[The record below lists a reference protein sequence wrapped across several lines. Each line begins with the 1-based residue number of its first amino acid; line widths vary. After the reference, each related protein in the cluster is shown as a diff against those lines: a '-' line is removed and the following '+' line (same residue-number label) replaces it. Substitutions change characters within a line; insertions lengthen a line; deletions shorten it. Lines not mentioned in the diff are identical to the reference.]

1 MAQGQGFA
9 PVSRGNPHPVT
20 QQASPQQ
27 LYRFLED
34 RFSCAQACTECARA
48 CSVRVSLVDPGGP
61 DCQERVRRLG
71 IMCAEVCDATC
82 RLLCEESRQDEEGL
96 RGRVD
101 RCRRTCL
108 EGAGAFEEY
117 PGAESAAT
125 ACRACADACVDF
137 LETLV

>member
-1 MAQGQGFA
+1 M
-9 PVSRGNPHPVT
+9 T
-20 QQASPQQ
+20 QQVSPQQ

-108 EGAGAFEEY
+108 ECARAFEGY

-137 LETLV
+137 LETLA

>member
-1 MAQGQGFA
+1 M
-9 PVSRGNPHPVT
+9 T

>member
-1 MAQGQGFA
+1 MFA
-9 PVSRGNPHPVT
+9 AHPGGNPHPVT

-61 DCQERVRRLG
+61 ECQERVRRLG

-82 RLLCEESRQDEEGL
+82 RMLCEESRQDEEVL

-101 RCRRTCL
+101 WCRRVCL
-108 EGAGAFEEY
+108 ECARAFEGC
-117 PGAESAAT
+117 PGAEAAAA
-125 ACRACADACVDF
+125 ACRACADACAEF
-137 LETLV
+137 LETLT

>member
-1 MAQGQGFA
+1 MRAGFVA
-9 PVSRGNPHPVT
+9 DPRGNPHPVT

-48 CSVRVSLVDPGGP
+48 CSVRVSLLDPGGP

-96 RGRVD
+96 CGRVD
-101 RCRRTCL
+101 WCRRTCL
-108 EGAGAFEEY
+108 ECARAFGEY

-137 LETLV
+137 LETLA

>member
-1 MAQGQGFA
+1 M
-9 PVSRGNPHPVT
+9 T

-61 DCQERVRRLG
+61 EGQERVRRLG

-82 RLLCEESRQDEEGL
+82 RMLCEETRQDEEGL

-101 RCRRTCL
+101 WCRRICL
-108 EGAGAFEEY
+108 EGARAFEMH
-117 PGAESAAT
+117 PGAESAAA

-137 LETLV
+137 LDILA

>member
-1 MAQGQGFA
+1 M
-9 PVSRGNPHPVT
+9 T
-20 QQASPQQ
+20 QQVSPQQ

-101 RCRRTCL
+101 WCRRTCL
-108 EGAGAFEEY
+108 ECARAFDGH

-137 LETLV
+137 LETLA